1 MESELGLIEQSFI
14 SRYSL
19 WVQEALGELP
29 DSFTITDPWISG
41 HPIVFA
47 SKEFLKMSGY
57 SKNEV
62 VGRNGRVFQGPG
74 TCRRSVMEVREA
86 IREERAVQV
95 NLLNYRKDGTPFW
108 MLFHMC
114 PVFGKE
120 DGRVIHFVGVQ
131 VPISRKPRRSG
142 GRNGVGLCEEGSRMS
157 EIVYGSCR
165 KEVCFDSLVDLGR
178 VLSLESALDDADSRG
193 FNIEESCEASDVE
206 KTRAATAI
214 NNILSVLTHYSELTG
229 RLVCGKRCNLC
240 GVGLLSSA
248 LNISLGRIK
257 QSFKVSCFLKIADD
271 CTFCL
276 LRYDCVAFR
285 TDSHLPDMP
294 IVYAS
299 DAFFKLTGYARH
311 EVLGR
316 NCRFLSGADTDPS
329 MIYRI
334 DVSAS
339 SHFCL
344 FSPQIKESIQ
354 NETACTVRIL
364 NYRKDKSSFWNLLHI
379 SPIRN
384 ASGKIAYFVGV
395 QMEEGCKNQVEH
407 GLSPEMRQLST
418 VGAVRIAVRSLTMGA
433 GASKS
438 ISGNL
443 SSFCSKLSDS
453 LQLQAAHDDWPSSP
467 RFEHLDQ
474 PVLGNFL
481 HYTPSMRYGCT
492 GKIETANSA
501 LRLAHVCDAPVIE
514 WVY

>member
-86 IREERAVQV
+86 IREERAVQI

-257 QSFKVSCFLKIADD
+257 QSFVL
-271 CTFCL
+271 
-276 LRYDCVAFR
+276 

-299 DAFFKLTGYARH
+299 DAFFKLTGYTRH

-316 NCRFLSGADTDPS
+316 NCRFLSGTDTDPS
-329 MIYRI
+329 MIYR
-334 DVSAS
+334 
-339 SHFCL
+339 
-344 FSPQIKESIQ
+344 IKESIQ

-364 NYRKDKSSFWNLLHI
+364 NYRKDKNSFWNLLHI

-438 ISGNL
+438 
-443 SSFCSKLSDS
+443 
-453 LQLQAAHDDWPSSP
+453 
-467 RFEHLDQ
+467 
-474 PVLGNFL
+474 
-481 HYTPSMRYGCT
+481 
-492 GKIETANSA
+492 
-501 LRLAHVCDAPVIE
+501 
-514 WVY
+514 

>member
-19 WVQEALGELP
+19 WVQEPLGELA

-114 PVFGKE
+114 PVFGRE

-131 VPISRKPRRSG
+131 VPISRKPGRSG

-229 RLVCGKRCNLC
+229 RLVCGKRCSLS

-257 QSFKVSCFLKIADD
+257 QSFVL
-271 CTFCL
+271 
-276 LRYDCVAFR
+276 

-329 MIYRI
+329 MICR
-334 DVSAS
+334 
-339 SHFCL
+339 
-344 FSPQIKESIQ
+344 IKESIQ

-364 NYRKDKSSFWNLLHI
+364 NYRRDKSSFWNLLHI

-384 ASGKIAYFVGV
+384 ASGK
-395 QMEEGCKNQVEH
+395 MEEGCKNQVEH
-407 GLSPEMRQLST
+407 GLSPEMRQLSA

-433 GASKS
+433 GPSKS
-438 ISGNL
+438 
-443 SSFCSKLSDS
+443 
-453 LQLQAAHDDWPSSP
+453 
-467 RFEHLDQ
+467 
-474 PVLGNFL
+474 
-481 HYTPSMRYGCT
+481 
-492 GKIETANSA
+492 
-501 LRLAHVCDAPVIE
+501 
-514 WVY
+514 

>member
-86 IREERAVQV
+86 IREERAVQI

-257 QSFKVSCFLKIADD
+257 QSFVL
-271 CTFCL
+271 
-276 LRYDCVAFR
+276 

-299 DAFFKLTGYARH
+299 DAFFKLTGYTRH

-316 NCRFLSGADTDPS
+316 NCRFLSGTDTDPS
-329 MIYRI
+329 MIYR
-334 DVSAS
+334 
-339 SHFCL
+339 
-344 FSPQIKESIQ
+344 IKESIQ

-364 NYRKDKSSFWNLLHI
+364 NYRKDKNSFWNLLHI

-384 ASGKIAYFVGV
+384 ASGK
-395 QMEEGCKNQVEH
+395 MEEGCKNQVEH

-438 ISGNL
+438 
-443 SSFCSKLSDS
+443 
-453 LQLQAAHDDWPSSP
+453 
-467 RFEHLDQ
+467 
-474 PVLGNFL
+474 
-481 HYTPSMRYGCT
+481 
-492 GKIETANSA
+492 
-501 LRLAHVCDAPVIE
+501 
-514 WVY
+514 